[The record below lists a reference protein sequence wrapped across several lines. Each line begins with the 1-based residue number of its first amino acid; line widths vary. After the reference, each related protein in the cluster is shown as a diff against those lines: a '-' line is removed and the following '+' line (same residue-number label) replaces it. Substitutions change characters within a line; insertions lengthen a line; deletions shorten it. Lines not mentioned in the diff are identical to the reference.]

1 MFERA
6 VFRVRVFSTAMAA
19 VAAALVA
26 VAVSADFPRPAPVPF
41 RWELEFD
48 SGPLRLYLDP
58 QGSGAYWYLTYT
70 VTNRTGSDQL
80 WAPKFTMFTDAGDIL
95 DSGRNVPSRITE
107 AIMQILDNDFLQ
119 DQNDVIGDILQ
130 GRENAKEGLV
140 IWPAVSLSVTELSVF
155 IAGISGE
162 TARVKHPINGQE
174 IILRKTLQRDYLV
187 PGSALA
193 RGSQPVELVSQQWVL
208 R

>member
-1 MFERA
+1 MLQRTHT
-6 VFRVRVFSTAMAA
+6 RVRSLSVALTGVLALLTTFSAI
-19 VAAALVA
+19 
-26 VAVSADFPRPAPVPF
+26 ADYPKPAPVPY

-48 SGPLRLYLDP
+48 AGPLRLLVDP
-58 QGSGAYWYLTYT
+58 NGEGAYWYLTYT
-70 VTNRTGSDQL
+70 VTNRTGADQL
-80 WAPKFTMFTDAGDIL
+80 WAPKFTMFTDTGEIL

-107 AIMQILDNDFLQ
+107 EILRMLDNDLLQ

-140 IWPAVSLSVTELSVF
+140 IWPARNLAANEISVF

-162 TARVKHPINGQE
+162 TARVKNPVTDQE

-187 PGSALA
+187 PGAA
-193 RGSQPVELVSQQWVL
+193 ADRGSKPVDLVAEQWVL